1 MGEGT
6 DKDVCL
12 AVECWKKAASWGDP
26 KAQNCLGDYYFQ
38 RKDGAQSSQEEAIK
52 WWMKAGDYNS
62 HSKLFHID
70 SCDGL
75 LEFEKYYEA
84 SKWWSAN
91 LLKENDG
98 KEDDNFQVSLKTK
111 STSVKWMKAA
121 AEKENAEAQYELGK
135 NFYYGENVKQDYVE
149 AAKWWRKSAEQGVG
163 MAQFN
168 LSCCLH
174 KGQGVEKNQNEAI
187 LWCRKAAEQ
196 GVVKAQYVLGVCYWK
211 GEGVEQ
217 DFGQTLKWFSKAA
230 KNGDK
235 KAKEALIYLG
245 VKE

>member
-1 MGEGT
+1 M
-6 DKDVCL
+6 
-12 AVECWKKAASWGDP
+12 
-26 KAQNCLGDYYFQ
+26 
-38 RKDGAQSSQEEAIK
+38 
-52 WWMKAGDYNS
+52 
-62 HSKLFHID
+62 
-70 SCDGL
+70 
-75 LEFEKYYEA
+75 
-84 SKWWSAN
+84 
-91 LLKENDG
+91 
-98 KEDDNFQVSLKTK
+98 
-111 STSVKWMKAA
+111 
-121 AEKENAEAQYELGK
+121 
-135 NFYYGENVKQDYVE
+135 
-149 AAKWWRKSAEQGVG
+149 
-163 MAQFN
+163 
-168 LSCCLH
+168 H